1 MIFSNVEKRLKD
13 KELSFGI
20 LKYVGLGEY
29 GRGRK
34 EILLPSEYDILL
46 GWNKDLTIGTTRSGR
61 PRIIKAND
69 PTVYL
74 LLESNG
80 GYTRRGNGR
89 IISIGGEEIATGWG
103 ADGDAGRIGQWDA
116 KVLKFSSPG
125 EVLVI
130 LSGGRGKIEYIKV
143 FEKDGSLDIIHL
155 RGLKEEVLTYLDVND
170 ISSEILTDDREEDK
184 NY

>member
-1 MIFSNVEKRLKD
+1 MIFSNVTKTVKD
-13 KELSFGI
+13 KQLSFGV
-20 LKYVGLGEY
+20 LKAICLGEY

-34 EILLPSEYDILL
+34 EIILPSEYDVME
-46 GWNKDLTIGTTRSGR
+46 GWNKEITIGTTRSGR
-61 PRIIKAND
+61 PRIVKEQDSTI
-69 PTVYL
+69 YL

-89 IISIGGEEIATGWG
+89 IKFIGGEEIATGWG
-103 ADGDAGRIGQWDA
+103 ADGDAGRIGNWDA

-155 RGLKEEVLTYLDVND
+155 RGLKEEVLTYIDVND
-170 ISSEILTDDREEDK
+170 LSSEILTDDREEE
-184 NY
+184 